1 MILNSVQLIPKE
13 MFETDNNPEGLISRI
28 VKLMQYELATKVVEE
43 LLQKEECIFKLYPV
57 EQSDFPSTNQYE
69 FKQKIACIKLVRCEK
84 CRYRDIDGYCNELK
98 YFVPGDFFCQK
109 GKEKDCGDCK
119 DCQDD
124 PKSEVEK

>member
-28 VKLMQYELATKVVEE
+28 VELMQYELATKVVYE
-43 LLQKEECIFKLYPV
+43 LLQKEECICKLYPV

-69 FKQKIACIKLVRCEK
+69 FKQKIACIKLVRCEHCK
-84 CRYRDIDGYCNELK
+84 YRDIDGYCNELK

-109 GKEKDCGDCK
+109 GKEKDI
-119 DCQDD
+119 
-124 PKSEVEK
+124 EV